1 MLIFPGDILRGHYCI
16 MTLKYSLRI
25 LLIDKCFI
33 GKMSL
38 SILVNLYKENLLLTG
53 RSVGLPVIIKLLTD
67 MCWWDSFL
75 YIVFTEKFAFLILQI
90 L

>member
-1 MLIFPGDILRGHYCI
+1 
-16 MTLKYSLRI
+16 
-25 LLIDKCFI
+25 
-33 GKMSL
+33 MSL